1 MTSLHRTLL
10 LAFLLSLSACG
21 FHLRGSGLNAVEFA
35 FKSLYVKAPG
45 VTPFVADLRR
55 SLESAKVMLT
65 DAPDRADL
73 VLEVVSEQTSKQI
86 LSLSGS
92 GRVNEYQLFY
102 RVSLR
107 AYDKQRIDW
116 LPPEE
121 IALSRILA
129 YSDAQVLAKEQEEA
143 VLFKDMR
150 SDAVAQAM
158 RRLSRA
164 KPQDR
169 E

>member
-10 LAFLLSLSACG
+10 LAFLLSLTACG
-21 FHLRGSGLNAVEFA
+21 FHLRGSGLNVVEFA
-35 FKSLYVKAPG
+35 FKSLYLKAPAE
-45 VTPFVADLRR
+45 TPFISDLRR
-55 SLESAKVMLT
+55 SLDSAKIVLT
-65 DAPDRADL
+65 GSPEQADL
-73 VLEVVSEQTSKQI
+73 VLEVVSEQTAKQI
-86 LSLSGS
+86 LSLSGG

-129 YSDAQVLAKEQEEA
+129 YSDAQILAKEQEET

-150 SDAVAQAM
+150 TDAVAQAM

-164 KPQDR
+164 KPQD
-169 E
+169 